1 MSLHGDTMGHG
12 FKPLV
17 SKIRCWNPNKGGYT
31 NKNYNYMHY
40 IATREGVDLSQINR
54 IEDMVNVNAD
64 LNDYGE
70 DLIGKEADNSTYL
83 KYITNRPRSHG
94 LFGNIDTDNFSEVS
108 KKLNEVT
115 KQDRIIFR
123 GIISLSKEDAEA
135 LEYTSA
141 EKWNT
146 YLRSVMPDI
155 AKELSV
161 SPNNMTWVAAFH
173 AEANHPHV
181 HYMLWD
187 NRDKVMSPYI
197 HVSRQE
203 ACRKICQDAMFTP
216 ENEALIR
223 SITEAE
229 RKELYMQQN
238 VARNEITSFL
248 KEMYQGDNVPGVV
261 KEILPERTSPE
272 DHKRLNRLYEK
283 ILNTMPGSGR
293 IAYKFMPPECKGYID
308 KVTDIL
314 LKRPDIGG
322 QYDVY
327 MKAVGDIHRVLGK
340 TSREISKEMTS
351 AKEDLYN
358 RTGNIILQSV
368 CCLKEQI
375 LGDKESVYADFI
387 YPDPEEA
394 ENIDLTDSNEN
405 DFEEDYDDSE
415 EEKDNPLKEEK
426 KFREIVN
433 NSSSDKIIQK
443 ALNSLARLYTN
454 AGSTLYDYNKAL
466 SCLNESVAISKNF
479 DAYTMLGG
487 IYSDKNDKFYD
498 PEKAELYYK
507 WAINQNPNR
516 SNFVKLRLS
525 RLYAD
530 NESVLCDYEEALEV
544 LNGASDT
551 KGSVSLQQ
559 GNIYNNS
566 NYAGYDK
573 KTAYECYEK
582 AAHNGNAY
590 GMFQKGSMLID
601 DRNTFY
607 NLGEGVKELEK
618 SIQLGKEP
626 RYPGDTK
633 QPEFVA
639 AHIKL
644 AGLYLN
650 KNYEVY
656 NVELAEQHLKEAL
669 GDIQHRLQ
677 KKYTRKTERDISSL
691 ESIYLNLGKC
701 ALEKDD
707 PQTAKEFFTKCIQ
720 ESQSGEIRDNWY
732 TEEARIALS
741 EVYLEE
747 QDYDAALKVLTEPEQ
762 KDEKGRI
769 AIQEAKIH
777 LSLGDI
783 PEAMRY
789 YDKAVEKGN
798 LTGRYYQ
805 SKIYS
810 TNDYGVYDIT
820 KALLYMREA
829 AEADIFVAKAGVAKL
844 YLREDAYNPKLAYD
858 QLHRVLAEFQTK
870 ELCNDLSKSELR
882 QRASIYE
889 ILGDLHKDKNCIYYD
904 CEKSV
909 EYYNKALV
917 DNQDAVTARLSMAK
931 IYSDVQNQE
940 NGHYNLSFAMKQLQL
955 LETLNNKDIDRNYD
969 RIQMAISHIY
979 ADKNYEG
986 CDYGKAL
993 SALDK
998 IQSDEKGF
1006 IDLQR
1011 GNIYAVENSPYYDM
1025 KKAVACYTSAAQ
1037 KNNTNAMVKL
1047 AKCYLY
1053 GLGVDRDKEAAKL
1066 WLQEADRQGDEYARE
1081 YLKNIDRTSYNP
1093 ITYTLVKQL
1102 LNSLAQSKDKKVQQ
1116 LREQEFKSQ
1125 SKQAKK
1131 EQYLH
1136 RN

>member
-31 NKNYNYMHY
+31 KKNYNYMHY

-387 YPDPEEA
+387 YPDPEET
-394 ENIDLTDSNEN
+394 ENIDLTDSN
-405 DFEEDYDDSE
+405 
-415 EEKDNPLKEEK
+415 
-426 KFREIVN
+426 
-433 NSSSDKIIQK
+433 
-443 ALNSLARLYTN
+443 
-454 AGSTLYDYNKAL
+454 
-466 SCLNESVAISKNF
+466 
-479 DAYTMLGG
+479 
-487 IYSDKNDKFYD
+487 
-498 PEKAELYYK
+498 
-507 WAINQNPNR
+507 
-516 SNFVKLRLS
+516 
-525 RLYAD
+525 
-530 NESVLCDYEEALEV
+530 
-544 LNGASDT
+544 
-551 KGSVSLQQ
+551 
-559 GNIYNNS
+559 
-566 NYAGYDK
+566 
-573 KTAYECYEK
+573 
-582 AAHNGNAY
+582 
-590 GMFQKGSMLID
+590 
-601 DRNTFY
+601 
-607 NLGEGVKELEK
+607 
-618 SIQLGKEP
+618 
-626 RYPGDTK
+626 
-633 QPEFVA
+633 
-639 AHIKL
+639 
-644 AGLYLN
+644 
-650 KNYEVY
+650 
-656 NVELAEQHLKEAL
+656 
-669 GDIQHRLQ
+669 
-677 KKYTRKTERDISSL
+677 
-691 ESIYLNLGKC
+691 
-701 ALEKDD
+701 
-707 PQTAKEFFTKCIQ
+707 
-720 ESQSGEIRDNWY
+720 
-732 TEEARIALS
+732 
-741 EVYLEE
+741 
-747 QDYDAALKVLTEPEQ
+747 PEQ

-931 IYSDVQNQE
+931 IYSDIRNQE

-955 LETLNNKDIDRNYD
+955 LDTLNNKDIDRNYD
-969 RIQMAISHIY
+969 RIQMAISRIY

-1066 WLQEADRQGDEYARE
+1066 WLQEADQRGDEYARE

>member
-1 MSLHGDTMGHG
+1 M
-12 FKPLV
+12 
-17 SKIRCWNPNKGGYT
+17 
-31 NKNYNYMHY
+31 
-40 IATREGVDLSQINR
+40 R
-54 IEDMVNVNAD
+54 I
-64 LNDYGE
+64 G
-70 DLIGKEADNSTYL
+70 
-83 KYITNRPRSHG
+83 
-94 LFGNIDTDNFSEVS
+94 
-108 KKLNEVT
+108 
-115 KQDRIIFR
+115 
-123 GIISLSKEDAEA
+123 
-135 LEYTSA
+135 
-141 EKWNT
+141 
-146 YLRSVMPDI
+146 
-155 AKELSV
+155 
-161 SPNNMTWVAAFH
+161 
-173 AEANHPHV
+173 
-181 HYMLWD
+181 
-187 NRDKVMSPYI
+187 
-197 HVSRQE
+197 
-203 ACRKICQDAMFTP
+203 
-216 ENEALIR
+216 
-223 SITEAE
+223 
-229 RKELYMQQN
+229 
-238 VARNEITSFL
+238 
-248 KEMYQGDNVPGVV
+248 
-261 KEILPERTSPE
+261 
-272 DHKRLNRLYEK
+272 
-283 ILNTMPGSGR
+283 
-293 IAYKFMPPECKGYID
+293 
-308 KVTDIL
+308 
-314 LKRPDIGG
+314 
-322 QYDVY
+322 
-327 MKAVGDIHRVLGK
+327 
-340 TSREISKEMTS
+340 
-351 AKEDLYN
+351 
-358 RTGNIILQSV
+358 
-368 CCLKEQI
+368 
-375 LGDKESVYADFI
+375 
-387 YPDPEEA
+387 
-394 ENIDLTDSNEN
+394 
-405 DFEEDYDDSE
+405 
-415 EEKDNPLKEEK
+415 
-426 KFREIVN
+426 
-433 NSSSDKIIQK
+433 
-443 ALNSLARLYTN
+443 
-454 AGSTLYDYNKAL
+454 
-466 SCLNESVAISKNF
+466 
-479 DAYTMLGG
+479 
-487 IYSDKNDKFYD
+487 
-498 PEKAELYYK
+498 
-507 WAINQNPNR
+507 
-516 SNFVKLRLS
+516 
-525 RLYAD
+525 
-530 NESVLCDYEEALEV
+530 
-544 LNGASDT
+544 
-551 KGSVSLQQ
+551 
-559 GNIYNNS
+559 
-566 NYAGYDK
+566 
-573 KTAYECYEK
+573 
-582 AAHNGNAY
+582 
-590 GMFQKGSMLID
+590 
-601 DRNTFY
+601 
-607 NLGEGVKELEK
+607 
-618 SIQLGKEP
+618 
-626 RYPGDTK
+626 
-633 QPEFVA
+633 
-639 AHIKL
+639 
-644 AGLYLN
+644 
-650 KNYEVY
+650 
-656 NVELAEQHLKEAL
+656 
-669 GDIQHRLQ
+669 
-677 KKYTRKTERDISSL
+677 
-691 ESIYLNLGKC
+691 
-701 ALEKDD
+701 KDD

-844 YLREDAYNPKLAYD
+844 YLREDAYNPKLAYE

>member
-31 NKNYNYMHY
+31 KKNYNYMHY

-197 HVSRQE
+197 HVARQE

-229 RKELYMQQN
+229 RKELYAKQN
-238 VARNEITSFL
+238 ASRNEITSYI
-248 KEMYQGDNVPGVV
+248 KKMYQEEYVPGVL
-261 KEILPERTSPE
+261 KEILPDRTSPE
-272 DHKRLNRLYEK
+272 DHKRLNELYEK

-308 KVTDIL
+308 KV
-314 LKRPDIGG
+314 
-322 QYDVY
+322 
-327 MKAVGDIHRVLGK
+327 
-340 TSREISKEMTS
+340 
-351 AKEDLYN
+351 
-358 RTGNIILQSV
+358 
-368 CCLKEQI
+368 
-375 LGDKESVYADFI
+375 
-387 YPDPEEA
+387 
-394 ENIDLTDSNEN
+394 
-405 DFEEDYDDSE
+405 
-415 EEKDNPLKEEK
+415 
-426 KFREIVN
+426 
-433 NSSSDKIIQK
+433 
-443 ALNSLARLYTN
+443 
-454 AGSTLYDYNKAL
+454 
-466 SCLNESVAISKNF
+466 
-479 DAYTMLGG
+479 
-487 IYSDKNDKFYD
+487 
-498 PEKAELYYK
+498 
-507 WAINQNPNR
+507 
-516 SNFVKLRLS
+516 
-525 RLYAD
+525 
-530 NESVLCDYEEALEV
+530 
-544 LNGASDT
+544 
-551 KGSVSLQQ
+551 
-559 GNIYNNS
+559 
-566 NYAGYDK
+566 
-573 KTAYECYEK
+573 
-582 AAHNGNAY
+582 
-590 GMFQKGSMLID
+590 
-601 DRNTFY
+601 
-607 NLGEGVKELEK
+607 
-618 SIQLGKEP
+618 
-626 RYPGDTK
+626 
-633 QPEFVA
+633 
-639 AHIKL
+639 
-644 AGLYLN
+644 
-650 KNYEVY
+650 
-656 NVELAEQHLKEAL
+656 
-669 GDIQHRLQ
+669 
-677 KKYTRKTERDISSL
+677 
-691 ESIYLNLGKC
+691 
-701 ALEKDD
+701 
-707 PQTAKEFFTKCIQ
+707 
-720 ESQSGEIRDNWY
+720 
-732 TEEARIALS
+732 
-741 EVYLEE
+741 
-747 QDYDAALKVLTEPEQ
+747 
-762 KDEKGRI
+762 
-769 AIQEAKIH
+769 
-777 LSLGDI
+777 SLGDI
-783 PEAMRY
+783 PAAMRY

-805 SKIYS
+805 AKIYS
-810 TNDYGVYDIT
+810 TAEYGVYDIP
-820 KALLYMREA
+820 KALQYMGEA
-829 AEADIFVAKAGVAKL
+829 AEADIFVAKAGLAKL
-844 YLREDAYNPKLAYD
+844 YLRKDAYNPNLAYE
-858 QLHRVLAEFQTK
+858 QLHKVLSEFQSK
-870 ELCNDLSKSELR
+870 ELLNDLSKSELR
-882 QRASIYE
+882 QRSAIYE
-889 ILGDLHKDKNCIYYD
+889 MLGDLHKDKNCMYYD
-904 CEKSV
+904 CEKAV
-909 EYYNKALV
+909 AYYNKALM
-917 DNQDAVTARLSMAK
+917 DNPEAVTGRLSLAK
-931 IYSDVQNQE
+931 IYADVQNQE

-955 LETLNNKDIDRNYD
+955 LDTLNNKDIDRNYD
-969 RIQMAISHIY
+969 RIQMAISRIY

-986 CDYGKAL
+986 CNYGLAL
-993 SALDK
+993 STLAK
-998 IQSDEKGF
+998 IQDDEKGF
-1006 IDLQR
+1006 IDLQK
-1011 GNIYAVENSPYYDM
+1011 GNIYAIEDSPYYDM

-1116 LREQEFKSQ
+1116 LREQEFKIALMGTDEDEIIKGINNYFRKIAE
-1125 SKQAKK
+1125 KQIRIAFEQAEKELDDLHQRTREGIETARLAGKQIGQLPGRKLNVKKAATAKEIIKLHSREYGGSLRDSEVQKLADISRNTLYKYKK
-1131 EQYLH
+1131 ELREELLH
-1136 RN
+1136 QDPEFREKK

>member
-31 NKNYNYMHY
+31 KKNYNYMHY

-197 HVSRQE
+197 HVARQE

-229 RKELYMQQN
+229 RKELYAKQN
-238 VARNEITSFL
+238 ASRNEITSYI
-248 KEMYQGDNVPGVV
+248 KKMYQEEYVPGVL
-261 KEILPERTSPE
+261 KEILPDRTSPE
-272 DHKRLNRLYEK
+272 DHKRLNELYEK

-314 LKRPDIGG
+314 FKRPDIGV

-340 TSREISKEMTS
+340 TSREISKEMNS

-368 CCLKEQI
+368 CC
-375 LGDKESVYADFI
+375 
-387 YPDPEEA
+387 
-394 ENIDLTDSNEN
+394 
-405 DFEEDYDDSE
+405 
-415 EEKDNPLKEEK
+415 
-426 KFREIVN
+426 
-433 NSSSDKIIQK
+433 
-443 ALNSLARLYTN
+443 
-454 AGSTLYDYNKAL
+454 
-466 SCLNESVAISKNF
+466 
-479 DAYTMLGG
+479 
-487 IYSDKNDKFYD
+487 
-498 PEKAELYYK
+498 
-507 WAINQNPNR
+507 
-516 SNFVKLRLS
+516 
-525 RLYAD
+525 
-530 NESVLCDYEEALEV
+530 
-544 LNGASDT
+544 
-551 KGSVSLQQ
+551 
-559 GNIYNNS
+559 
-566 NYAGYDK
+566 
-573 KTAYECYEK
+573 
-582 AAHNGNAY
+582 
-590 GMFQKGSMLID
+590 
-601 DRNTFY
+601 
-607 NLGEGVKELEK
+607 
-618 SIQLGKEP
+618 
-626 RYPGDTK
+626 
-633 QPEFVA
+633 
-639 AHIKL
+639 
-644 AGLYLN
+644 
-650 KNYEVY
+650 
-656 NVELAEQHLKEAL
+656 
-669 GDIQHRLQ
+669 
-677 KKYTRKTERDISSL
+677 
-691 ESIYLNLGKC
+691 
-701 ALEKDD
+701 
-707 PQTAKEFFTKCIQ
+707 
-720 ESQSGEIRDNWY
+720 
-732 TEEARIALS
+732 LS

-783 PEAMRY
+783 PAAMRY

-805 SKIYS
+805 AKIYS
-810 TNDYGVYDIT
+810 TAEYGVYDIP
-820 KALLYMREA
+820 KALQYMGEA
-829 AEADIFVAKAGVAKL
+829 AEADIFVAKAGLAKL
-844 YLREDAYNPKLAYD
+844 YLRKDAYNPNLAYE
-858 QLHRVLAEFQTK
+858 QLHKVLSEFQSK
-870 ELCNDLSKSELR
+870 ELLNDLSKSELR
-882 QRASIYE
+882 QRSAIYE
-889 ILGDLHKDKNCIYYD
+889 MLGDLHKDKNCMYYD
-904 CEKSV
+904 CEKAV
-909 EYYNKALV
+909 AYYNKALM
-917 DNQDAVTARLSMAK
+917 DNPEAVTGRLSLAK
-931 IYSDVQNQE
+931 IYADVQNQE

-955 LETLNNKDIDRNYD
+955 LDTLNNKDIDRNYD
-969 RIQMAISHIY
+969 RIQMAISRIY

-986 CDYGKAL
+986 CNYGLAL
-993 SALDK
+993 STLAK
-998 IQSDEKGF
+998 IQDDEKGF
-1006 IDLQR
+1006 IDLQK
-1011 GNIYAVENSPYYDM
+1011 GNIYAIEDSPYYDM

>member
-31 NKNYNYMHY
+31 KKNYNYMHY

-141 EKWNT
+141 EKWNI
-146 YLRSVMPDI
+146 YLQSVMPDI
-155 AKELSV
+155 ARELSV

-197 HVSRQE
+197 HVARQE

-229 RKELYMQQN
+229 RKELYAKQN
-238 VARNEITSFL
+238 ASRNEITSYI
-248 KEMYQGDNVPGVV
+248 KKMYQEEYVPGVL
-261 KEILPERTSPE
+261 KEILPDRTSPE
-272 DHKRLNRLYEK
+272 DHKRLNELYEK

-314 LKRPDIGG
+314 FKRPDIGV

-340 TSREISKEMTS
+340 TSREISKEMNS

-375 LGDKESVYADFI
+375 LGDKDFVYADFI
-387 YPDPEEA
+387 YPDSEE
-394 ENIDLTDSNEN
+394 ENIDLTDSN

-454 AGSTLYDYNKAL
+454 EGSTLYDYNKAL

-516 SNFVKLRLS
+516 SNYVKLRLS

-559 GNIYNNS
+559 GNIYN
-566 NYAGYDK
+566 K
-573 KTAYECYEK
+573 
-582 AAHNGNAY
+582 
-590 GMFQKGSMLID
+590 
-601 DRNTFY
+601 
-607 NLGEGVKELEK
+607 
-618 SIQLGKEP
+618 
-626 RYPGDTK
+626 
-633 QPEFVA
+633 
-639 AHIKL
+639 
-644 AGLYLN
+644 
-650 KNYEVY
+650 
-656 NVELAEQHLKEAL
+656 
-669 GDIQHRLQ
+669 
-677 KKYTRKTERDISSL
+677 
-691 ESIYLNLGKC
+691 
-701 ALEKDD
+701 
-707 PQTAKEFFTKCIQ
+707 
-720 ESQSGEIRDNWY
+720 
-732 TEEARIALS
+732 
-741 EVYLEE
+741 
-747 QDYDAALKVLTEPEQ
+747 
-762 KDEKGRI
+762 
-769 AIQEAKIH
+769 
-777 LSLGDI
+777 
-783 PEAMRY
+783 
-789 YDKAVEKGN
+789 
-798 LTGRYYQ
+798 
-805 SKIYS
+805 
-810 TNDYGVYDIT
+810 
-820 KALLYMREA
+820 
-829 AEADIFVAKAGVAKL
+829 
-844 YLREDAYNPKLAYD
+844 
-858 QLHRVLAEFQTK
+858 
-870 ELCNDLSKSELR
+870 
-882 QRASIYE
+882 
-889 ILGDLHKDKNCIYYD
+889 
-904 CEKSV
+904 
-909 EYYNKALV
+909 
-917 DNQDAVTARLSMAK
+917 
-931 IYSDVQNQE
+931 
-940 NGHYNLSFAMKQLQL
+940 
-955 LETLNNKDIDRNYD
+955 
-969 RIQMAISHIY
+969 
-979 ADKNYEG
+979 
-986 CDYGKAL
+986 
-993 SALDK
+993 
-998 IQSDEKGF
+998 
-1006 IDLQR
+1006 
-1011 GNIYAVENSPYYDM
+1011 GNIYAIEDSPYYDM

>member
-31 NKNYNYMHY
+31 KKNYNYMHY

-433 NSSSDKIIQK
+433 NSSS
-443 ALNSLARLYTN
+443 
-454 AGSTLYDYNKAL
+454 
-466 SCLNESVAISKNF
+466 
-479 DAYTMLGG
+479 
-487 IYSDKNDKFYD
+487 
-498 PEKAELYYK
+498 
-507 WAINQNPNR
+507 
-516 SNFVKLRLS
+516 
-525 RLYAD
+525 
-530 NESVLCDYEEALEV
+530 
-544 LNGASDT
+544 
-551 KGSVSLQQ
+551 
-559 GNIYNNS
+559 
-566 NYAGYDK
+566 
-573 KTAYECYEK
+573 
-582 AAHNGNAY
+582 
-590 GMFQKGSMLID
+590 
-601 DRNTFY
+601 
-607 NLGEGVKELEK
+607 
-618 SIQLGKEP
+618 
-626 RYPGDTK
+626 
-633 QPEFVA
+633 
-639 AHIKL
+639 
-644 AGLYLN
+644 
-650 KNYEVY
+650 
-656 NVELAEQHLKEAL
+656 
-669 GDIQHRLQ
+669 
-677 KKYTRKTERDISSL
+677 
-691 ESIYLNLGKC
+691 
-701 ALEKDD
+701 
-707 PQTAKEFFTKCIQ
+707 
-720 ESQSGEIRDNWY
+720 EIRDNWY

-931 IYSDVQNQE
+931 IYSDIRNQE

-955 LETLNNKDIDRNYD
+955 LDTLNNKDIDRNYD
-969 RIQMAISHIY
+969 RIQMAISRIY

-1066 WLQEADRQGDEYARE
+1066 WLQEADQRGDEYARE